1 LKIGVSTWSLLGQDV
16 TSAVQAIG
24 DAGFEYVELWG
35 EVPHAHPDWIDRR
48 KLKDALS
55 PYGMIVTTHAPF
67 TDLNPA
73 TPFEPVKGAIE
84 RTLEQFV
91 EFSIF
96 IGARIV
102 TVHPGSVHNEALVSR
117 SAASSLSVLRKM
129 VSAAAGRLSVSVENQ
144 ARSGSRYH
152 YPLASTAESL
162 QALLSGEERLR
173 FTLDTGH
180 AHASGLDP
188 QDLAQKAGPKLVEVH
203 LSDNSGEYDDHLVPG
218 EGTADLKKL
227 TGMLAGS
234 DVLICLEL
242 NPHRY
247 TSGQVL
253 KASYSFKSSAT
264 SREHR
269 NHA

>member
-16 TSAVQAIG
+16 ITAVRGIG
-24 DAGFEYVELWG
+24 DAGFEYIELWG
-35 EVPHAHPDWIDRR
+35 EVPHAYPGWVDKQ

-55 PYGMIVTTHAPF
+55 PYGMTVTTHAPF

-73 TPFEPVKGAIE
+73 TPFEPVRGAVE
-84 RTLEQFV
+84 RTLEEFV
-91 EFSIF
+91 EFSDF
-96 IGARIV
+96 VGAKVV
-102 TVHPGSVHNEALVSR
+102 TVHPGSVHNEALVPS
-117 SAASSLSVLRKM
+117 SAANSMAILKKMLST
-129 VSAAAGRLSVSVENQ
+129 AAGRLSVSVENQ
-144 ARSGSRYH
+144 ARSTSRYH
-152 YPLASTAESL
+152 HPLASTAESL
-162 QALLSGEERLR
+162 QALLLGDERLR

-188 QDLAQKAGPKLVEVH
+188 FDLSQNAGPRLVEVH

-227 TGMLAGS
+227 TEKLAGS

-247 TSGQVL
+247 TPERVL
-253 KASYSFKSSAT
+253 RASSTFRLSL
-264 SREHR
+264 
-269 NHA
+269 